1 MSTDKVAA
9 GGGAAGAGR
18 SPGLAT
24 LITAL
29 ATFMAGLDN
38 LVVLV
43 ALPTIR
49 DELGGSLED
58 LEWTVNAYTLSFA
71 VLMMFGAALGD
82 RFGRRKVFMA
92 GLLVF
97 TAASAAAALAPGIEE
112 LIAARVVQGAGAAV
126 IMPLS
131 LTLLTTAVPAAKRGA
146 ALGIYSAVGGLAIAG
161 GPLVGGLITENLS
174 WQWIFWINVPV
185 GLLLIPA
192 AWRGLDESRGANKSL
207 DMVGTALV
215 SLGMLGI
222 VYGLIRANG
231 HEGWGAPMV
240 LGPMAAGVLLVFAFV
255 QWERRSSAPML
266 PMGMFRNRAFS
277 AVNAGGLLQAFAM
290 YGVVFLI
297 TQFMQNIQH
306 MSPTEAGVRM
316 LPWTAMP
323 LLIAPIAGILSDK
336 IGGRPVAVFGLAMLA
351 AGFAY
356 WALVMSPDSTYVEQL
371 PGYLLGGVGVA
382 CFFAPLINLT
392 MSSVNVSEQG
402 IASGSTSAMRELGA
416 ALGVTVLTSVF
427 THNGGYA
434 SGQNFIDGFV
444 PALWVGAVAMAVAA
458 VVMLFAVRPAGAAE
472 QPGGEPDGAESD
484 AAQPHSAE
492 PAASATR

>member
-1 MSTDKVAA
+1 MSTDKVTA

-82 RFGRRKVFMA
+82 RFGRRKVFIG

-97 TAASAAAALAPGIEE
+97 TAASAAAALAPGIGE
-112 LIAARVVQGAGAAV
+112 LIAARVIQGAGAAV
-126 IMPLS
+126 VMPLS
-131 LTLLTTAVPAAKRGA
+131 LTLLTSAVPAAKRGA

-161 GPLVGGLITENLS
+161 GPLVGGLVTENLS

-192 AWRGLDESRGANKSL
+192 AWRGLAESRGPNNRL
-207 DMVGTALV
+207 DIPGTLLV
-215 SLGMLGI
+215 STGILGL

-231 HEGWGAPMV
+231 HEGWGAPLV
-240 LGPMAAGVLLVFAFV
+240 IGPMIAGAVLVVAFV
-255 QWERRSSAPML
+255 VYEQRSSAPML
-266 PMGMFRNRAFS
+266 PMRMFRNRAFS

-323 LLIAPIAGILSDK
+323 LLIAPVAGILSDK
-336 IGGRPVAVFGLAMLA
+336 IGGRPVAVFGLALLA

-356 WALVMSPDSTYVEQL
+356 WALVMSPDSSYVEQL

-392 MSSVNVSEQG
+392 MSSVDESEQG

-416 ALGVTVLTSVF
+416 ALGVAVLTSVF

-434 SGQNFIDGFV
+434 SGQNFVDGFV
-444 PALWVGAVAMAVAA
+444 PALWVGAAAMAIAA
-458 VVMLFAVRPAGAAE
+458 VAMLFATRPAAATE
-472 QPGGEPDGAESD
+472 QDSTVPDTAE
-484 AAQPHSAE
+484 AAGAQPVTSGA
-492 PAASATR
+492 R

>member
-9 GGGAAGAGR
+9 GGGEAGAGR

-82 RFGRRKVFMA
+82 RFGRRRVFIS

-97 TAASAAAALAPGIEE
+97 TAASAAAALAPGINE

-131 LTLLTTAVPAAKRGA
+131 LTLLTHAVPAAKRGA

-161 GPLVGGLITENLS
+161 GPLVGGLVTENLS

-185 GLLLIPA
+185 GLLLAPA
-192 AWRGLDESRGANKSL
+192 AWRGLAESRGPNNRL
-207 DMVGTALV
+207 DAPGTLLA
-215 SLGMLGI
+215 SLGILGF

-231 HEGWGAPMV
+231 DEGWGAPLV
-240 LGPMAAGVLLVFAFV
+240 VGPMVAGVVLLVLFV
-255 QWERRSSAPML
+255 LFEQRSSAPML
-266 PMGMFRNRAFS
+266 PMRMFRNRAFS
-277 AVNAGGLLQAFAM
+277 AVNAGGLLQAFGM

-323 LLIAPIAGILSDK
+323 LLIAPVAGILSDK
-336 IGGRPVAVFGLAMLA
+336 IGGRPVAVFGLALLA

-356 WALVMSPDSTYVEQL
+356 WALVMGPDSSYVEQL

-392 MSSVNVSEQG
+392 MSSVDESEQG

-416 ALGVTVLTSVF
+416 AFGIAVLTSVF

-434 SGQNFIDGFV
+434 SGQDFVDGFV
-444 PALWVGAVAMAVAA
+444 PALWVGAAAMALAA
-458 VVMLFAVRPAGAAE
+458 IVMLFVVRPAGA
-472 QPGGEPDGAESD
+472 QKQHGAE
-484 AAQPHSAE
+484 AGGAQQPQAAE